1 MTEEGHTAKDSV
13 TLKNFDVSQERG
25 KSNSCLDEGIA
36 MGNKMRGMNMVFYCL
51 NSKDQHTYISW
62 ATY

>member
-13 TLKNFDVSQERG
+13 TINFDVSQERG
-25 KSNSCLDEGIA
+25 KSNSRLDEGIA
-36 MGNKMRGMNMVFYCL
+36 KGNKMRGMNMVFYCL